1 MRNIS
6 EVNEREKITY
16 PMLNENLGHPY
27 PDAKVAE
34 KLCGS
39 SPCLNESNPKF
50 TVMNSM
56 ILSCVVSIVK
66 KAPRLSTS
74 CALEGIDKADLSS
87 SR

>member
-66 KAPRLSTS
+66 KGSQNQHVLCFGRH
-74 CALEGIDKADLSS
+74 
-87 SR
+87 